1 MLSSG
6 AKVRYQSAPVHSRT
20 LAPEERGIRLTPDEE
35 FAAFVRGHIR
45 TNWGVELLMLLK
57 RDPGRSWPAGELVR
71 ELRASA
77 GIVGD
82 SLNRFERAGL
92 ALQDERG
99 WRYAPAAPALAK
111 LCDDLEA
118 AYRQRPVAVLNLI
131 ARPTDPVQTLA
142 DAFKFKKGGE

>member
-1 MLSSG
+1 M
-6 AKVRYQSAPVHSRT
+6 
-20 LAPEERGIRLTPDEE
+20 TPDEA
-35 FAAFVRGHIR
+35 FAAFVRDHIR

-57 RDPGRSWPAGELVR
+57 RDPGRTWRPDELVR
-71 ELRASA
+71 ELRGSS

-92 ALQDERG
+92 ALQDEKG

-111 LCDDLEA
+111 LCDDLET

-131 ARPTDPVQTLA
+131 ARPEDPIRTLA
-142 DAFKFKKGGE
+142 DAFKFKGGGQ